1 MINMQDYIL
10 NGMVTGDVGQILM
23 QNGFDMN
30 ALRPWVGEDGR
41 TYICRPK
48 KKYNQIVKNAKG
60 QIDYEAVPVL
70 NVTATLR
77 KDEWKLLDEAIIQV
91 AKERLVVQADLRS
104 RGLVFTIPNG
114 MGTTVFQTETESDIN
129 EAEITMDGLEDGQN
143 DRPTININNLPL
155 PIIHKEFSFSAR
167 QIATSRNLGMS
178 VDVSMA
184 QKAARRVSEG
194 VEKLLLGIA
203 QTKIGA
209 SYAYGGGTVYGYSN
223 FPQRLTKT
231 FTTPTGS
238 NGQTTLT
245 ELLAAREQL
254 YAALH
259 FGPYMIYVGASWDQF
274 LDNTFDTT
282 TATGR
287 TLRERILQVD
297 GFEGIK
303 RVDYLSGFA
312 LFIVQMTSDVI
323 RTVIGMDMTT
333 VQWPEKGGL
342 KQNFK
347 VMTIQVPQLR
357 SDDDSNTGIL
367 HGTV

>member
-1 MINMQDYIL
+1 MLNMTDFIL

-30 ALRPWVGEDGR
+30 SLRPWIGEDGR

-48 KKYNQIVKNAKG
+48 KQYNQIVKNAKG
-60 QIDYEAVPVL
+60 QVEYESQPVL

-77 KDEWKLLDEAIIQV
+77 KDEWQLLDEAIIQV
-91 AKERLVVQADLRS
+91 AKERLVLQADLRS

-114 MGTTVFQTETESDIN
+114 MGTTVFQTETESDVN
-129 EAEITMDGLEDGQN
+129 EAEITMDGLEDAQN
-143 DRPTININNLPL
+143 DRPQININNLPL

-167 QIATSRNLGMS
+167 QIASSRTMGMT
-178 VDVSMA
+178 VDTSMA
-184 QKAARRVSEG
+184 QKAARRVAEG

-209 SYAYGGGTVYGYSN
+209 TYTFGGGTVYGYSN
-223 FPQRLTKT
+223 FPSRLTKT
-231 FTTPTGS
+231 FTTPDGT
-238 NGQTTLT
+238 NQATTIA

-254 YAALH
+254 TAAMH
-259 FGPYMIYVGASWDQF
+259 YGPYMIYVGASWDQW
-274 LDNTFDTT
+274 LDGDYDVLNRNS
-282 TATGR
+282 G
-287 TLRERILQVD
+287 TLRERILKTE
-297 GFEGIK
+297 GFQGIT
-303 RVDYLSGFA
+303 RSDYLTGYS

-357 SDDDSNTGIL
+357 ADDNSNTGIL